1 MSGDTGDT
9 INNNANI
16 ELTVSANSGDLT
28 GDTNITGS
36 LGTNDTLMILNAADA
51 TTTFDTN
58 NDVFETIT
66 IISLHIISYTL
77 QLAAYIFISIR
88 NWCLNN

>member
-16 ELTVSANSGDLT
+16 DLTVSANSGDLT

-36 LGTNDTLMILNAADA
+36 LGTNDTQIFLMLQMPQQHLILIMMCLKRLMLFLIHYQLHQLIQAHSLASEP
-51 TTTFDTN
+51 
-58 NDVFETIT
+58 VF
-66 IISLHIISYTL
+66 
-77 QLAAYIFISIR
+77 
-88 NWCLNN
+88 